1 MNKINVIK
9 DSKVTRSNFQMMKF
23 FEEFLNSKY
32 PEYEIMYFETALY
45 YYKTL
50 IEEENK
56 TKTKSYKVM
65 IFAVSSDK
73 YFKEFKAIPKTKY
86 DVHNSEFPCEIKLE
100 NKDYIIIEEVK

>member
-9 DSKVTRSNFQMMKF
+9 DSKVTRSDFQMMKF

-45 YYKTL
+45 YYRVL
-50 IEEENK
+50 NEEENK
-56 TKTKSYKVM
+56 TRTKSYKVM

-73 YFKEFKAIPKTKY
+73 
-86 DVHNSEFPCEIKLE
+86 
-100 NKDYIIIEEVK
+100 

>member
-9 DSKVTRSNFQMMKF
+9 DSKVTRSDFQMMKF

-45 YYKTL
+45 YYRVL
-50 IEEENK
+50 YEEENK
-56 TKTKSYKVM
+56 TRTKSYKVM

-73 YFKEFKAIPKTKY
+73 
-86 DVHNSEFPCEIKLE
+86 
-100 NKDYIIIEEVK
+100 